1 MISPLPPHMPAIMPP
16 LPRHR
21 QLPLLRMAEE
31 EEEVP
36 APLRTGGAAVLAA
49 VYEPPGGEG
58 ATATALTPWLMC
70 GPIYIRSDF
79 G

>member
-16 LPRHR
+16 LPR
-21 QLPLLRMAEE
+21 LPLLRMPEE
-31 EEEVP
+31 EEEVQ

-58 ATATALTPWLMC
+58 ATATALTPMLMC

>member
-1 MISPLPPHMPAIMPP
+1 M
-16 LPRHR
+16 
-21 QLPLLRMAEE
+21 QEEE

-36 APLRTGGAAVLAA
+36 APLRTGLRGGAAVLAA

>member
-1 MISPLPPHMPAIMPP
+1 MISPQTPPMPP

-21 QLPLLRMAEE
+21 QLPLLRMAE

-58 ATATALTPWLMC
+58 ATATALNPSLMC
-70 GPIYIRSDF
+70 GPMYIRSDF

>member
-1 MISPLPPHMPAIMPP
+1 MPAIMPP
-16 LPRHR
+16 LPR
-21 QLPLLRMAEE
+21 LPLLRMPEE
-31 EEEVP
+31 EEEVQ

-58 ATATALTPWLMC
+58 STATALTSKLMC
-70 GPIYIRSDF
+70 GPTYIRSDF

>member
-16 LPRHR
+16 LPR
-21 QLPLLRMAEE
+21 LPLLRMPEE
-31 EEEVP
+31 EEEVQ

-70 GPIYIRSDF
+70 GQIYIRSDF

>member
-1 MISPLPPHMPAIMPP
+1 MPAIMPP

-21 QLPLLRMAEE
+21 QFPLLRMPEE
-31 EEEVP
+31 EEEVQ

>member
-1 MISPLPPHMPAIMPP
+1 MISPLPPHMPP
-16 LPRHR
+16 LPRQQ
-21 QLPLLRMAEE
+21 QLPLLRMAE

-70 GPIYIRSDF
+70 GQIYIRSDF

>member
-1 MISPLPPHMPAIMPP
+1 MISPLPQHMPAIMLP
-16 LPRHR
+16 LPRHQ

-31 EEEVP
+31 EEEVL
-36 APLRTGGAAVLAA
+36 APLRTRGAAVLAA

-70 GPIYIRSDF
+70 SPIYIRSDF

>member
-1 MISPLPPHMPAIMPP
+1 MISPLPPNMTP

-36 APLRTGGAAVLAA
+36 APLHTGGAAVLAA
-49 VYEPPGGEG
+49 VYEPLGGEG